1 MRNGTKQSCASG
13 TNVPPGRCAFSRI
26 EAVSSGRLALAET
39 PYRYKNIVRANGD
52 LAGGFSTEN
61 TVQAQPQPMT
71 KPQMNTEQ
79 LSRNQKKSHRRRVRM
94 LPGSARILH
103 LACSVN
109 RETVSTL
116 EACAPREASAFSGLC
131 GEVRSSGFSLL
142 RAQGSLKA
150 ELQTWHK

>member
-13 TNVPPGRCAFSRI
+13 TNVPPGRRAFSRI

-94 LPGSARILH
+94 LPGSARILR
-103 LACSVN
+103 A
-109 RETVSTL
+109 
-116 EACAPREASAFSGLC
+116 
-131 GEVRSSGFSLL
+131 LL
-142 RAQGSLKA
+142 IAKP
-150 ELQTWHK
+150 